1 MGKIW
6 LNTAWKLGALTGSK
20 LLVFALMLVAARW
33 LTLPEFGYLVFI
45 LAYSQLA
52 FVVLDAGVSTAL
64 WREASTAN
72 DRGLR
77 GYIAAHAL
85 RPWSLPVGLAVAL
98 LLLGLFDLPPDV
110 AMFAT
115 LVLLGVAIE
124 SLTQLDLALFK
135 AQENLRHEA
144 LVSLLQR
151 LVFVGLALAAL
162 AAGLS
167 LLGVGAAYLAG
178 QTAALWYSRR
188 LHPRPLSPFYDQQP
202 HAISLA
208 RLALPLAAVNIFT
221 VVYFR
226 IDLVMLQKIAGA
238 EQAGLYGA
246 AYRLIE
252 AAMMLPAAFLTAYF
266 PRLARHAEGGE
277 EKLVVAAPLRMLVS
291 VVTAG
296 TAFGLV
302 FASDALC
309 LLFGA
314 PFMEAT
320 WALRILLL
328 AMWLIFPN
336 YLLTNMLVA
345 RREQKAFARFVG
357 ICALMNVALNAV
369 LIPWCGMVGA
379 AAATVTTEGLLMLFC
394 WRHLAKSEPALVLR
408 DLVFPLHYGAGFAI
422 VLLIAARFT
431 TTGALVGGFAVLSLW
446 CAIALWKFHRREA
459 R

>member
-1 MGKIW
+1 MSKIW

-33 LTLPEFGYLVFI
+33 LPLDDFGYLVFV

-85 RPWSLPVGLAVAL
+85 RPWSLPAGLAVAL
-98 LLLGLFDLPPDV
+98 LMLGLFDLPPNV
-110 AMFAT
+110 VMFAAM
-115 LVLLGVAIE
+115 VLLGVAIE

-135 AQENLRHEA
+135 ARENLRHEA

-151 LVFVGLALAAL
+151 LVFVGLALVAL
-162 AAGLS
+162 VKGFS
-167 LLGVGAAYLAG
+167 LLGVGVAYLAG
-178 QTAALWYSRR
+178 QMAALWYSRR
-188 LHPRPLSPFYDQQP
+188 LHPRPLAPFRDKQP
-202 HAISLA
+202 QAMSLA
-208 RLALPLAAVNIFT
+208 KLALPLAAVNIFT

-266 PRLARHAEGGE
+266 PRLARYAEGNGE
-277 EKLVVAAPLRMLVS
+277 KVAVAAPLRLLVS

-302 FASDALC
+302 FAPEVLR
-309 LLFGA
+309 LLFA
-314 PFMEAT
+314 ERFVVAA

-345 RREQKAFARFVG
+345 RREQKSFARFVG
-357 ICALMNVALNAV
+357 ICALVNVALNAV
-369 LIPWCGMVGA
+369 LIPLCGMLGA
-379 AAATVTTEGLLMLFC
+379 ATATVATEGLLLLLC
-394 WRHLAKSEPALVLR
+394 WRHLRANEPALVLR
-408 DLVFPLHYGAGFAI
+408 NLIYPLHYGAGFAI
-422 VLLIAARFT
+422 VLFVAERFAPN
-431 TTGALVGGFAVLSLW
+431 GALAGGFAVLLFW
-446 CAIALWKFHRREA
+446 CAMAFRKFHRREA
-459 R
+459 Q